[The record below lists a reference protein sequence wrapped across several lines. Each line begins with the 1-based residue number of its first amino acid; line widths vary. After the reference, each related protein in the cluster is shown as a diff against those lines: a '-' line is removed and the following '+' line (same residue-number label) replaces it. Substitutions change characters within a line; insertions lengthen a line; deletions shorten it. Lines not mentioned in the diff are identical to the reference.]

1 MAILTKAAVKLNVGE
16 PRTVL
21 TAAGLK
27 VLEQLDFGS
36 GSVGPYYVGG
46 TLETIEAAQVS
57 LKGKY
62 VYFSVESSFLITT
75 KAGSGSVEGN
85 PLGQA
90 YLNSMGILRVW
101 QRARGHGVRIG
112 VLDAEFDPQ
121 LHELKPAWD
130 RYRAAYTVFGE
141 DEQPMLREQN
151 GRDFPRLQ
159 LGENHGTIC
168 AALAAGGISRGSAIG
183 VAPDAALVPLA
194 LGTRVSSIMIAR
206 ALAYLAN
213 AEGGGCQVIS
223 CSVGDL
229 LNQPGKEVVLDA
241 LSYVESQGVLI
252 VYAVAN
258 SDGKVSDDYLA
269 ADPRVIATAA
279 VDERNNRVMGAV
291 GSGLACVAQTAPA
304 FGPDKPAGREQLPPG
319 NSWSAPIIAG
329 IVALIRSSEPD
340 LAVVDVRNRLKE
352 TTDDLGDRDQ
362 FGWGLVRADR
372 ALGLSNP

>member
-1 MAILTKAAVKLNVGE
+1 
-16 PRTVL
+16 
-21 TAAGLK
+21 
-27 VLEQLDFGS
+27 
-36 GSVGPYYVGG
+36 
-46 TLETIEAAQVS
+46 
-57 LKGKY
+57 
-62 VYFSVESSFLITT
+62 
-75 KAGSGSVEGN
+75 
-85 PLGQA
+85 
-90 YLNSMGILRVW
+90 
-101 QRARGHGVRIG
+101 
-112 VLDAEFDPQ
+112 
-121 LHELKPAWD
+121 
-130 RYRAAYTVFGE
+130 
-141 DEQPMLREQN
+141 
-151 GRDFPRLQ
+151 
-159 LGENHGTIC
+159 
-168 AALAAGGISRGSAIG
+168 
-183 VAPDAALVPLA
+183 
-194 LGTRVSSIMIAR
+194 
-206 ALAYLAN
+206 
-213 AEGGGCQVIS
+213 
-223 CSVGDL
+223 
-229 LNQPGKEVVLDA
+229 
-241 LSYVESQGVLI
+241 